1 MIFLAQKWTNFKLHQ
16 NDHPPKWSK
25 LRTRGKLESFLMI
38 SSVLR
43 QLFFRFVLCENHF
56 YEDQNENRRKN
67 SLFLLRNPRL
77 CILYTLLLQKPV
89 PGTVC
94 KGISNAKH
102 PIFWIWTLTLSA
114 TSNSTKM
121 IIHQNDQ
128 NLNSGESWKVFW
140 WLQMC
145 SFDYFVVLYCAKT
158 IFMKAKWKNIRKTHY
173 FFCETID
180 CVFCTFLRTKT
191 GTGYGL

>member
-1 MIFLAQKWTNFKLHQ
+1 MIDEEKFWNSFGIMIVHFGVRRLYSSFPLIWSSTNMIFLAQKWTNFKLHQ

-102 PIFWIWTLTLSA
+102 PIFWIWTLTLS
-114 TSNSTKM
+114 TSSNSTKM
-121 IIHQNDQ
+121 ITHQND
-128 NLNSGESWKVFW
+128 L
-140 WLQMC
+140 
-145 SFDYFVVLYCAKT
+145 SF
-158 IFMKAKWKNIRKTHY
+158 
-173 FFCETID
+173 
-180 CVFCTFLRTKT
+180 
-191 GTGYGL
+191 

>member
-1 MIFLAQKWTNFKLHQ
+1 MLQNRVVWWVYSSFPLIWSSTNMIFLAQKWTNFKLHQ

-43 QLFFRFVLCENHF
+43 QLFFRFVLCENNF
-56 YEDQNENRRKN
+56 YEDKNRKIWKH
-67 SLFLLRNPRL
+67 SLFLLWISQL

-102 PIFWIWTLTLSA
+102 PIFS
-114 TSNSTKM
+114 
-121 IIHQNDQ
+121 
-128 NLNSGESWKVFW
+128 NLNV
-140 WLQMC
+140 
-145 SFDYFVVLYCAKT
+145 YFVCNFKLHQYDLSP
-158 IFMKAKWKNIRKTHY
+158 KWSKRK
-173 FFCETID
+173 FNSPKWSNE
-180 CVFCTFLRTKT
+180 
-191 GTGYGL
+191 